1 MSIQVV
7 KYGTK
12 VKTVIGNISAIITG
26 ILIAENNSVEY
37 RLCYFNNGEHVL
49 VWVNRIEFEID
60 YQDKPQ
66 KAGLVNYDS
75 PENDSNKTQILLG

>member
-1 MSIQVV
+1 MSLQVV
-7 KYGTK
+7 KYGTR
-12 VKTVIGNISAIITG
+12 VKTVIGGISAIITG

-60 YQDKPQ
+60 HNEKPQ
-66 KAGLVNYDS
+66 KAGLVNYDE
-75 PENDSNKTQILLG
+75 PENDENKTRILLS